1 MKSTENQADVN
12 LLEVHQ
18 MAVDNAIRQ
27 QENRQAI
34 ARLRIDHERDVQ
46 DLRKDAA
53 ESKLNIDTFLS
64 KAEKHLDRA
73 AELQEEIRQIL
84 SETAQ
89 KQRESGVDME
99 EIKKKLSETAQILSE
114 TAQMQRKSGVDIEE
128 IKKLQRETAQNRRES
143 GVDMAEIKK
152 KLSETAQ
159 ILSETA
165 QKQRESG
172 VDMAEIKKSLS
183 ETTQILS
190 ETAQTKRESG
200 VGMEEIEK
208 KLSETAQILSETA
221 QKQRES
227 GVDMEE
233 IKKLLSE
240 TAQMKRESGVDIE
253 EIKKMLSETA
263 QNRRESGVDIEEI
276 KKLQRE
282 TTQQMKETDRK
293 IKELST
299 RFSSTTGHI
308 IEGLMSSSAIKM
320 YEDKGFK
327 INSLCKNYK
336 RKNKQLNL
344 EMEQDVVLFT
354 DTQVIVEEVKAS
366 CDKKDVDKF
375 FRNMEKFKLLYDEY
389 ADKEVLGAVAAV
401 NYEDGADMYARN
413 LGLFVVRVS
422 SDEIFTLD
430 PFKLEELKRF

>member
-89 KQRESGVDME
+89 KQSESGVDME
-99 EIKKKLSETAQILSE
+99 VIEKKLSETAQILSE

-128 IKKLQRETAQNRRES
+128 IKKLQR
-143 GVDMAEIKK
+143 
-152 KLSETAQ
+152 
-159 ILSETA
+159 
-165 QKQRESG
+165 
-172 VDMAEIKKSLS
+172 
-183 ETTQILS
+183 
-190 ETAQTKRESG
+190 
-200 VGMEEIEK
+200 
-208 KLSETAQILSETA
+208 
-221 QKQRES
+221 
-227 GVDMEE
+227 
-233 IKKLLSE
+233 
-240 TAQMKRESGVDIE
+240 
-253 EIKKMLSETA
+253 ETA

-375 FRNMEKFKLLYDEY
+375 FRNMEMFKLLYDEY

-401 NYEDGADMYARN
+401 NYEDGADTYARN

-422 SDEIFTLD
+422 SDDIFSLD
-430 PFKLEELKRF
+430 PFKMEELKRF

>member
-114 TAQMQRKSGVDIEE
+114 TAQKQ
-128 IKKLQRETAQNRRES
+128 RES

-165 QKQRESG
+165 QMQRKSG
-172 VDMAEIKKSLS
+172 VDI
-183 ETTQILS
+183 
-190 ETAQTKRESG
+190 
-200 VGMEEIEK
+200 
-208 KLSETAQILSETA
+208 
-221 QKQRES
+221 
-227 GVDMEE
+227 EE
-233 IKKLLSE
+233 IKKLQRE
-240 TAQMKRESGVDIE
+240 TAQNRRESGVDIE

-375 FRNMEKFKLLYDEY
+375 FRNMEMFKLLYDEY

-413 LGLFVVRVS
+413 LGLFVIRVS

>member
-165 QKQRESG
+165 QMQRKSG
-172 VDMAEIKKSLS
+172 VDI
-183 ETTQILS
+183 
-190 ETAQTKRESG
+190 
-200 VGMEEIEK
+200 
-208 KLSETAQILSETA
+208 
-221 QKQRES
+221 
-227 GVDMEE
+227 EE
-233 IKKLLSE
+233 IKKLQRE
-240 TAQMKRESGVDIE
+240 TAQNRRESGVDIE

-375 FRNMEKFKLLYDEY
+375 FRNMEMFKLLYDEY

-401 NYEDGADMYARN
+401 NYEDGADTYARN

>member
-1 MKSTENQADVN
+1 M
-12 LLEVHQ
+12 LEVHQ

-128 IKKLQRETAQNRRES
+128 IKKLQRETAQNR
-143 GVDMAEIKK
+143 
-152 KLSETAQ
+152 
-159 ILSETA
+159 
-165 QKQRESG
+165 
-172 VDMAEIKKSLS
+172 
-183 ETTQILS
+183 
-190 ETAQTKRESG
+190 
-200 VGMEEIEK
+200 
-208 KLSETAQILSETA
+208 
-221 QKQRES
+221 
-227 GVDMEE
+227 
-233 IKKLLSE
+233 
-240 TAQMKRESGVDIE
+240 RESGVDIE

-375 FRNMEKFKLLYDEY
+375 FRNMEMFKLLYDEY

-401 NYEDGADMYARN
+401 NYEDGADTYARN

>member
-12 LLEVHQ
+12 LLEIHR

-34 ARLRIDHERDVQ
+34 ARLRIDHEKDIQ
-46 DLRKDAA
+46 DLRKDVA
-53 ESKLNIDTFLS
+53 ESKLNLDTFLS

-73 AELQEEIRQIL
+73 AELQEEIRQIQRETREL
-84 SETAQ
+84 QKETAQ
-89 KQRESGVDME
+89 Q
-99 EIKKKLSETAQILSE
+99 IKDTDRQIKETARQIE
-114 TAQMQRKSGVDIEE
+114 DTDR
-128 IKKLQRETAQNRRES
+128 
-143 GVDMAEIKK
+143 
-152 KLSETAQ
+152 
-159 ILSETA
+159 
-165 QKQRESG
+165 
-172 VDMAEIKKSLS
+172 
-183 ETTQILS
+183 
-190 ETAQTKRESG
+190 
-200 VGMEEIEK
+200 
-208 KLSETAQILSETA
+208 
-221 QKQRES
+221 
-227 GVDMEE
+227 
-233 IKKLLSE
+233 
-240 TAQMKRESGVDIE
+240 
-253 EIKKMLSETA
+253 
-263 QNRRESGVDIEEI
+263 
-276 KKLQRE
+276 
-282 TTQQMKETDRK
+282 QMKETDRK

-375 FRNMEKFKLLYDEY
+375 FRNMEMFKLLYDEY

-401 NYEDGADMYARN
+401 NYEDGADTYARN